1 MNRIILTA
9 LLFLTFVGCAK
20 DDRIEWPPTGQPT
33 EGRTLIYYMV
43 CDNDLTPDIYKNLM
57 QVAGVKIKNPDD
69 RVVAFIDH
77 HHASPLSTDP
87 QVVQFDGNGYHR
99 VLKTYPEGNSC
110 DPVFFREI
118 LDYIIAEF
126 PSQSYG
132 LVLSSHGSGWSYN
145 PENTA
150 RSFGGDM
157 IGENGLPIAPQFINI
172 KSLAQQLPMKFDFI
186 LFDACLMAQVEVA
199 YELKDKADFLL
210 ASPITIDGKG
220 FAYDSIQSYLL
231 NRPTADLKSAADWFY
246 DHYGAPDNSYGA
258 IISIVDLSQM
268 GQLAAVQRGLFE
280 KYGVTG
286 SLLRSEMGLLN
297 PPPPTSPPTEDDNTG
312 TDPEAKP
319 DPKPEEPP
327 AEEVLINLYLNGT
340 SFKDIPY
347 YDEVWANRY
356 NFNYLSFIEAA
367 LGENVDPVD
376 LNSLKNQLNKTV
388 IYNRHSKNFY
398 IQATVN
404 NERFQIERRGSVVA
418 ENSYQINTVESSSL
432 STYIPFAPFFDND
445 GGQYTVDR
453 DYYKQLGW
461 YAASGMDRLFAE

>member
-9 LLFLTFVGCAK
+9 LLFLTFTGCAK

-43 CDNDLTPDIYKNLM
+43 CDNDLAEYIYLNLM
-57 QVAGVKIKNPDD
+57 QVAGVKIANPND

-77 HHASPLSTDP
+77 HYASVLSTNP

-110 DPVFFREI
+110 DPAFFREV

-132 LVLSSHGSGWSYN
+132 LVLSSHASGWSYN

-157 IGENGLPIAPQFINI
+157 IGENGMLIDPQFLNV
-172 KSLAQQLPMKFDFI
+172 KSLAQQLPVKFDFI
-186 LFDACLMAQVEVA
+186 LFDACLMAQAEVA

-210 ASPITIDGKG
+210 ASPITIAGKG
-220 FAYDSIQSYLL
+220 FAYDSIQSFLF

-246 DHYGAPDNSYGA
+246 GHYGDTDNSYGA
-258 IISIVDLSQM
+258 NVSVINLSQIE
-268 GQLAAVQRGLFE
+268 QLAAVQRGLFE
-280 KYGVTG
+280 KYGVNG
-286 SLLRSEMGLLN
+286 SLLQSEMGLLN
-297 PPPPTSPPTEDDNTG
+297 PPQPTEDDDDDTG
-312 TDPEAKP
+312 AETDPN
-319 DPKPEEPP
+319 KPEEPP
-327 AEEVLINLYLNGT
+327 ATEVLINLYLNGT

-356 NFNYLSFIEAA
+356 SFNYFSFIEAA
-367 LGENVDPVD
+367 LGENVDPAD
-376 LNSLKNQLNKTV
+376 LNNLKSQLNKTV
-388 IYNRHSKNFY
+388 VYNRHSKNFY

-404 NERFQIERRGSVVA
+404 NERFLIDNRPITEKSPYPI
-418 ENSYQINTVESSSL
+418 STVESSKL

-445 GGQYTVDR
+445 GGQYAVDR
-453 DYYKQLGW
+453 EYYKQLGW

>member
-20 DDRIEWPPTGQPT
+20 DDRIEWPPTGRPT

-43 CDNDLTPDIYKNLM
+43 CDNDLAKYIYLNLM
-57 QVAGVKIKNPDD
+57 QAAGVKIENPND

-77 HHASPLSTDP
+77 HYPSVLSTDP
-87 QVVQFDGNGYHR
+87 QIVQFDGNGYHR
-99 VLKTYPEGNSC
+99 MLKTYPEGNSC
-110 DPVFFREI
+110 DPAFFREV

-157 IGENGLPIAPQFINI
+157 IGENGKLIDPQFINI
-172 KSLAQQLPMKFDFI
+172 KSLAQQLPVKFDFI

-210 ASPITIDGKG
+210 ASPITIAGKG
-220 FAYDSIQSYLL
+220 FAYDSIQPYLF

-246 DHYGAPDNSYGA
+246 NHYGAPDDSYGA
-258 IISIVDLSQM
+258 NISIIDLSQM
-268 GQLAAVQRGLFE
+268 EQLAAIQRNLFG
-280 KYGVTG
+280 KYGVNS
-286 SLLRSEMGLLN
+286 SLLQSEMGLLN
-297 PPPPTSPPTEDDNTG
+297 PPTVVDDEDG
-312 TDPEAKP
+312 TDPETK
-319 DPKPEEPP
+319 PKPENPL
-327 AEEVLINLYLNGT
+327 AVEVLINLYLNGK
-340 SFKDIPY
+340 SFKDIPF
-347 YDEVWANRY
+347 YDEIWANRY
-356 NFNYLSFIEAA
+356 SFDYLSFIEAA

-376 LNSLKNQLNKTV
+376 LNNLKSQLNKTV
-388 IYNRHSKNFY
+388 IYNRHSKSFY
-398 IQATVN
+398 IQATAT
-404 NERFQIERRGSVVA
+404 NERFLIEGRGPVTA
-418 ENSYQINTVESSSL
+418 ESSYQINTVESSNL
-432 STYIPFAPFFDND
+432 STYIPFAPFFNND
-445 GGQYTVDR
+445 GGQYAVDR

-461 YAASGMDRLFAE
+461 YTASGMDKLFTE